1 MFLFLGLAIALVLK
15 DGAHVGYWMLG
26 GSILDAIKHRKAL
39 TMAVLEIRRRIFSKR
54 LS

>member
-1 MFLFLGLAIALVLK
+1 MFLFLGFVIALVLK

-26 GSILDAIKHRKAL
+26 GSILDGTKHRKSL
-39 TMAVLEIRRRIFSKR
+39 TIAVLEIRRRIFNKR